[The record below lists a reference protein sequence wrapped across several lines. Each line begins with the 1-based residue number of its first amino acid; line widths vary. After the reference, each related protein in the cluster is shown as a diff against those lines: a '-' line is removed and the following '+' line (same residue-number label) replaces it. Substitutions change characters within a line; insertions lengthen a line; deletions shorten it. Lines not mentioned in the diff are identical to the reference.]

1 MMNKSLKLIQSHSQ
15 LKELSNPLKYSI
27 LKELVK
33 EPATCQQLATLF
45 NHSRQKIHYTLNQM
59 VNKGL
64 LELTADKNGNHK
76 EVYYQ
81 AAARN
86 FILDFAIGLE
96 NGDGVLNSQAIIG
109 GILQQHHR
117 ISLQAVASKLID
129 ESFKLSRG
137 DRLLITTG
145 KFNFP
150 LVEKLLLEAGQRGI
164 HTSLLYQDMDLI
176 KARNEDY
183 SLAAYRSDYEEFN
196 RLLKN
201 SDMYLNLNGEAR
213 FTELRDKDKLRLRN
227 RLLAR
232 GRKIIEAKKIKLAS
246 MPSLMKDTLSEH
258 AIQSELQFW
267 RALDIDYNKLSD
279 YTLDICRRIAA
290 QRSISLLCQDEEI
303 NFTIDKVWA
312 ECGCFG
318 DSEFQTHMINLPGG
332 EVMLVPQPGSING
345 TIIADR
351 AFAFGKEIIKPHLVI
366 KDNEIQSFTAQSNE
380 DVLQRAIYAGGAD
393 GRKIALVCLG
403 TNENILRSN
412 IDNALKHKSD
422 GFLSLFLGNNQA
434 LGGTVA
440 GEQEWIVQIEKPD
453 LNIN

>member
-1 MMNKSLKLIQSHSQ
+1 MMNKSLKLIQDHEQ

-27 LKELVK
+27 LKELIK

-45 NHSRQKIHYTLNQM
+45 NHSKQKIHYTLNQM
-59 VNKGL
+59 VDQGL
-64 LELTADKNGNHK
+64 LELTADNNGNHK

-86 FILDFAIGLE
+86 FVLDFAIGLE
-96 NGDGVLNSQAIIG
+96 NGGGILDSQAIIG
-109 GILQQHHR
+109 GILEHDHR

-129 ESFKLSRG
+129 ESFQLSRG
-137 DRLLITTG
+137 DRLLIATG

-164 HTSLLYQDMDLI
+164 HTSLIYQDMDLI

-183 SLAAYRSDYEEFN
+183 SLAAYRADYEEFN

-213 FTELRDKDKLRLRN
+213 FTELKDKDKLRLRN

-232 GRKIIEAKKIKLAS
+232 GRRIVETKKIKLAS
-246 MPSLMKDTLSEH
+246 MPSLMYDTLSEH

-267 RALDIDYNKLSD
+267 RALDIDYSKLTE
-279 YTLDICRRIAA
+279 YTVDICRRIAA
-290 QRSISLLCQDEEI
+290 KPQISLISGDEEI
-303 NFTIDKVWA
+303 SIAVDRVWA
-312 ECGCFG
+312 ECGSFG
-318 DSEFQTHMINLPGG
+318 KSEFQTHMINLPGG
-332 EVMLVPQPGSING
+332 EVMMVPKPGSING
-345 TIIADR
+345 TIVGDR
-351 AFAFGKEIIKPHLVI
+351 AFVFGKEILEPHLVI

-380 DVLQRAIYAGGAD
+380 DVLQRAIEAGGAD

-403 TNENILRSN
+403 TNENILRGN

-422 GFLSLFLGNNQA
+422 GFLSLFWGNNQA

-440 GEQEWIVQIEKPD
+440 GEQEWIVQIEKPN
-453 LNIN
+453 LNFK